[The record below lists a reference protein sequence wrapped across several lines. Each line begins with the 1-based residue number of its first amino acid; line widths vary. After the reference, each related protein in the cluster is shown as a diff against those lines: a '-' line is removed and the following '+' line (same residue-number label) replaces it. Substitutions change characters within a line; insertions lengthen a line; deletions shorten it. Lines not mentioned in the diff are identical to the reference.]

1 VFQSL
6 QPGEHKIILSTNIA
20 ETSVTIDDVAV
31 VIDSGRLKE
40 KVYDP
45 HVKLAYLK
53 ASWISQASAR
63 QRKGRAGRTR
73 SGVCFHLF
81 SKRRHTSLPEF
92 QDSEILRMPLEEL
105 VLQAK
110 QLGLAPGHGDAHDSI
125 QAFLQKA
132 LDPPHDLSIANAV
145 SLLQAISCLDEQE
158 QVTTI
163 GKAVSLLPL
172 DPRIGRIILLGCIC
186 GCGPAVLAT
195 SAAMGYRDP
204 FVMPTND
211 QQRAAGNAAK
221 ARLTNGYPSDQI
233 ALLRAL
239 EGFACQRAYQFC
251 DDNFLSVSVM
261 NYLKDLIQQLT
272 QTLRESGVNSTQAYA
287 QRNNGNMPL
296 LMSIVSIGLYPD
308 IGVRQEGKLPFLLEK
323 GRKAKIH
330 PSSVNA
336 KSPLYKA
343 PCSKGMDLV
352 GFQNLVSVPNVVP
365 GGTGLLMLNT
375 TPMSIFSLLL
385 TCGIIKEV
393 DDVSDADTES
403 SLGEDLVTIE
413 VDGWIKLKTS
423 PLILALMKQCR
434 MTIANAMDEF
444 LSSPDMLLPPHL
456 SKGANAVAQALALEQ
471 PISRVATGDYSNNT
485 QQNSSRGGR
494 GQGRGE
500 GQSRGEPSGGG
511 RGNKGRPRY

>member
-1 VFQSL
+1 
-6 QPGEHKIILSTNIA
+6 
-20 ETSVTIDDVAV
+20 
-31 VIDSGRLKE
+31 
-40 KVYDP
+40 
-45 HVKLAYLK
+45 
-53 ASWISQASAR
+53 
-63 QRKGRAGRTR
+63 
-73 SGVCFHLF
+73 
-81 SKRRHTSLPEF
+81 
-92 QDSEILRMPLEEL
+92 
-105 VLQAK
+105 
-110 QLGLAPGHGDAHDSI
+110 
-125 QAFLQKA
+125 
-132 LDPPHDLSIANAV
+132 
-145 SLLQAISCLDEQE
+145 
-158 QVTTI
+158 
-163 GKAVSLLPL
+163 
-172 DPRIGRIILLGCIC
+172 
-186 GCGPAVLAT
+186 
-195 SAAMGYRDP
+195 MGYRDP

-239 EGFACQRAYQFC
+239 EGFSCQRAYQFC
-251 DDNFLSVSVM
+251 DDNFLSVSIM

-296 LMSIVSIGLYPD
+296 LMSIVGIGLYPD

-385 TCGIIKEV
+385 TCGIVKEI
-393 DDVSDADTES
+393 DDVCDMDTES
-403 SLGEDLVTIE
+403 DTEDLVTVEI
-413 VDGWIKLKTS
+413 DGWIKLKMS
-423 PLILALMKQCR
+423 PTVLGLMKQCR
-434 MTIANAMDEF
+434 LTVADAMDAF

-456 SKGANAVAQALALEQ
+456 SKGINAVAEALALEQ
-471 PISRVATGDYSNNT
+471 PISRVVTGDSNNT
-485 QQNSSRGGR
+485 QNNSSKNGR
-494 GQGRGE
+494 YQGRGE
-500 GQSRGEPSGGG
+500 ASGGG
-511 RGNKGRPRY
+511 RGRGRHPRY